1 MERPQEKVP
10 YINDLVYPIQNQ
22 TIAKNLL
29 IDPDLLATDYEE
41 YNDFLEN
48 IGLIWI
54 TILFFENL
62 SLKNKKMG

>member
-1 MERPQEKVP
+1 M
-10 YINDLVYPIQNQ
+10 YPIQNQ

-54 TILFFENL
+54 TILFFDINL